1 MQDICKVFLI
11 GRLTKDVGSDERSFG
26 YLQNGTC
33 KAQVSIAVNE
43 SKKSADG
50 QWQEYPNYFEVTIWG
65 KTAEN
70 LKPYLLKG
78 SQIAVEGRLRQDRWQ
93 DAQGNNKSRIVI
105 NAETVQLVGGKKQD
119 AEFNPQTTYP
129 TAQAAQKASSYAQQ
143 YQNQQNGRP
152 QFTTQN
158 QPASQN
164 FNGQPFQEDI
174 PSGGDDYPSDIPF

>member
-1 MQDICKVFLI
+1 MQDINKVFVI
-11 GRLTKDVGSDERSFG
+11 GRLTKDLGSDPNGRDFG

-43 SKKSADG
+43 SKKGQDG

-105 NAETVQLVGGKKQD
+105 NAETVQLVGGKKEGSASFAQ
-119 AEFNPQTTYP
+119 PQ
-129 TAQAAQKASSYAQQ
+129 QNQSSYAQQ
-143 YQNQQNGRP
+143 YQNQQNGYQQGCRP
-152 QFTTQN
+152 QSA
-158 QPASQN
+158 PQN
-164 FNGQPFQEDI
+164 FNGQPFPEDI